1 MRITSDCAVQM
12 HYHLTAHDGTTIDR
26 SHGRGPLTYLHGHG
40 HLVPGVEKALEGKSA
55 GDTLTV
61 VVPPEEGYGTRDP
74 NLDVA
79 IPISVFPED
88 SRQELVEGARF
99 SGSHSSDPTKSAM
112 FMVMKVDGENVF
124 CSANHPLAD
133 VTLHFDIEVVDVRQ
147 GTQGEIADGQI
158 HAPDCTVGCCDT

>member
-26 SHGRGPLTYLHGHG
+26 SHGRGPPLTCMAMDISYGR
-40 HLVPGVEKALEGKSA
+40 EKALEGKSA

-99 SGSHSSDPTKSAM
+99 SGPHPSDPTKSAM